1 MASDRVG
8 LYLPYNNHTM
18 KDQNNLAVGS
28 IVNYKGGYYRV
39 SRSTKETVNLRG
51 VWGSRRTLHK
61 GISKSEVAEAANEF
75 MAYWQ
80 TTESYMCM

>member
-1 MASDRVG
+1 M
-8 LYLPYNNHTM
+8 NNNQETFP
-18 KDQNNLAVGS
+18 VGS
-28 IVNYKGGYYRV
+28 IVDYKGGYYRV
-39 SRSTKETVNLRG
+39 SRSTRETVNLRG

-61 GISKSEVAEAANEF
+61 SVSKSEITEAANEF

>member
-1 MASDRVG
+1 MSNNQQTLPVG
-8 LYLPYNNHTM
+8 T
-18 KDQNNLAVGS
+18 

-61 GISKSEVAEAANEF
+61 SVSKSEITEAANEF
-75 MAYWQ
+75 MSYWQ

>member
-1 MASDRVG
+1 MISEDYG
-8 LYLPYNNHTM
+8 LDLHHNNQTM
-18 KDQNNLAVGS
+18 KNNPYPIGT
-28 IVNYKGGYYRV
+28 IVTYNGGFYKV

-61 GISKSEVAEAANEF
+61 SVSKAEITEAANEF
-75 MAYWQ
+75 MSYWQ